1 MIVALAG
8 GVGGAKLAFG
18 LQATLAR
25 EELLIVVNTG
35 DDFEHLGLYIC
46 PDLDTVT
53 YTLAGCANPETG
65 WGMAGETWHCLS
77 ALRAL
82 GAEIWFQLGD
92 NDLATHI
99 ERSRR
104 LREGET
110 LTQVS
115 TWLAKQRG
123 VRTGIIPMT
132 DDPVRT
138 IVRTD
143 IGALAFQDYFVRR
156 RCEPILVGIEF
167 CGAKEARPHPRFLQA
182 LTNPGLRAVIICPSN
197 PFLSI
202 APLLALPGVRD
213 LLEQISAPVIAI
225 SPLVG
230 GLALKGPAAKIMKEL
245 GVSPSPVG
253 IAAHY
258 APFLDALVIDYADE
272 SKRPST
278 PITLVTSTV
287 MKNDQDRIRLAK
299 EVVRFAHRL

>member
-35 DDFEHLGLYIC
+35 DDFEHLGFYIC

-65 WGMAGETWHCLS
+65 WGIAGETWHCLS
-77 ALRAL
+77 ALSAL
-82 GAEIWFQLGD
+82 GTETWFQLGD

-104 LREGET
+104 LREGAT

-123 VRTGIIPMT
+123 VRAEIIPMT

-156 RCEPILVGIEF
+156 RCEPTVVGIEF

-182 LTNPGLRAVIICPSN
+182 LVSRSLRAVIICPSN
-197 PFLSI
+197 PYLSI
-202 APLLALPGVRD
+202 APMLSLPGIRSA
-213 LLEQISAPVIAI
+213 LEQISVPVIAI

-230 GLALKGPAAKIMKEL
+230 GRALKGPTAKIMREL

-258 APFLDALVIDYADE
+258 APFLDALVIDHVDE
-272 SKRPST
+272 PNKPHARA
-278 PITLVTSTV
+278 TLVTNTV